1 MARHPSTGLL
11 IGTLLVLTGCGRST
25 KPATPATTEPAVIEK
40 PGDEGTPE
48 VDVPPV
54 VVTSMNINP
63 DPTVGPNGSALY
75 IVDVE
80 TGAMHLFP
88 FSTIE
93 GGPVVGQGMHTALM
107 PDMKKVYV
115 TIGGNE
121 SLTLRVVVIEI
132 DWKAR
137 VPSPRVVKTLELV
150 DAGTP
155 GNPAN
160 GAACHPGGP
169 GIRQEGHGTR
179 ITLDGRYLTLSE
191 LQNDRLR
198 ILDTQTDTF
207 IGEPTTHED
216 LFAPHGLYP
225 NPAGTLA
232 ATTQY
237 WFDHNLVS
245 VWNIDGETGALSH
258 SASIPLQ
265 TDEVSGSYQHTV
277 RWLDDTRFYTNA
289 TQERHQ
295 GDGKSEQSVWL
306 VDVTTN
312 TATPVLKADQ
322 ILEGVSDIALAG
334 EKLYVAEGN
343 VAQFL
348 AGEETPGHV
357 SVFNISDPIA
367 PTLIKRFSA
376 GDGFPDGFSNAHSL
390 GISADGASVFV
401 ESFSSNYLIQLNGE
415 DDSVVRIYHEAEGL
429 DTTHGI
435 YMQP

>member
-1 MARHPSTGLL
+1 MWPSILLLLSCGSARKSTQ
-11 IGTLLVLTGCGRST
+11 S
-25 KPATPATTEPAVIEK
+25 PPDETPAEAPAEA
-40 PGDEGTPE
+40 PTPAI
-48 VDVPPV
+48 DVPPV

-63 DPTVGPNGSALY
+63 KPEAGPNGSALY

-80 TGAMHLFP
+80 TGALHLFP

-150 DAGTP
+150 EAGTP

-198 ILDTQTDTF
+198 ILDTRTDTF
-207 IGEPTTHED
+207 IGEPTTHAD

-237 WFDHNLVS
+237 WFDRNLVS
-245 VWNIDGETGALSH
+245 LWNIDSETGALSH
-258 SASIPLQ
+258 NASIPLQ
-265 TDEVSGSYQHTV
+265 DGELRGSYQHTV

-289 TQERHQ
+289 TQERDQ
-295 GDGKSEQSVWL
+295 GDGLSEQSVWL
-306 VDVTTN
+306 VDVATG
-312 TATPVLKADQ
+312 TATAVLTATE
-322 ILEGVSDIALAG
+322 ILEGVSDLALAG
-334 EKLYVAEGN
+334 DKMYVAEGN

-357 SVFNISDPIA
+357 SVFNISDPLK

-376 GDGFPDGFSNAHSL
+376 GQGFPDGFSNAHSL
-390 GISADGASVFV
+390 GISADGASVFA
-401 ESFSSNYLIQLNGE
+401 ESFSSHYLIQIDGR
-415 DDSVVRIYHEAEGL
+415 DDSVVRAYHKAEGL

>member
-1 MARHPSTGLL
+1 MALPGVVS
-11 IGTLLVLTGCGRST
+11 CGARQATPQPAVAEQPTDDT
-25 KPATPATTEPAVIEK
+25 KPAQTT
-40 PGDEGTPE
+40 DN
-48 VDVPPV
+48 DVPSV

-63 DPTVGPNGSALY
+63 KPEAGPEGSALY

-80 TGAMHLFP
+80 RGAMHLFP

-121 SLTLRVVVIEI
+121 ELTLRVVVIEI
-132 DWKAR
+132 DWKDR
-137 VPSPRVVKTLELV
+137 IPSPRVVKTLELV

-179 ITLDGRYLTLSE
+179 ITLNGRYLTLSE

-198 ILDTQTDTF
+198 ILNTETDTF
-207 IGEPTTHED
+207 IGEPTTHDD

-237 WFDHNLVS
+237 WFDHNIISL
-245 VWNIDGETGALSH
+245 WNIDPETGALSH

-265 TDEVSGSYQHTV
+265 DGELRGSYQHTV
-277 RWLDDTRFYTNA
+277 RWLDDARFYTSA
-289 TQERHQ
+289 TQERDQ
-295 GDGKSEQSVWL
+295 GDGLSEQSVWL
-306 VDVTTN
+306 VDTTSGAATAVL
-312 TATPVLKADQ
+312 TATE
-322 ILEGVSDIALAG
+322 ILEGVSDLALAKD
-334 EKLYVAEGN
+334 KLYVAEGN

-357 SVFNISDPIA
+357 SVWSIADPIK
-367 PTLIKRFSA
+367 PVLVKRFSA
-376 GDGFPDGFSNAHSL
+376 GDGFPEVFSNAHSL
-390 GISADGASVFV
+390 ASSADGSKVFA
-401 ESFSSNYLIQLNGE
+401 ESFSSNYLIE
-415 DDSVVRIYHEAEGL
+415 IDTSDDSVTRVFDQDSGL